1 MKNAIKTNG
10 SQEKAVLG
18 SPKEDERWGKGQLSS
33 EKANGE
39 NGENKENWELKERG
53 KSKDLDMIQDGLM
66 LLSASKRKAAAV
78 TSISSK

>member
-10 SQEKAVLG
+10 SQEKVVLG

-33 EKANGE
+33 EKE
-39 NGENKENWELKERG
+39 NGEHKENWELKERG
-53 KSKDLDMIQDGLM
+53 KSKDLDMIQNGLM